1 MGSHGSKPFT
11 PTQTHQHQKKP
22 TPSFTE
28 HVPISTRIIGFG
40 STAIQPLVQK
50 PLYSQPQTPKKPQ
63 SRDSMVP
70 FYKSSNKKQ
79 QFKQHKFRAEG
90 IRGLVGEG
98 RLIIGEP

>member
-11 PTQTHQHQKKP
+11 HTQTHYHQNKP
-22 TPSFTE
+22 TPPFPE

-50 PLYSQPQTPKKPQ
+50 PLYTQPQTPKKPP

-70 FYKSSNKKQ
+70 FYKSSSKKQ
-79 QFKQHKFRAEG
+79 QFKHKFRAEG
-90 IRGLVGEG
+90 IRELVGEG
-98 RLIIGEP
+98 RLVIGEP